1 MTPRQRLG
9 WGLVGALLTTM
20 TWTAPGLAQSGRSSE
35 DMWKELQALKQ
46 GQNAILKELQ
56 DLRILI
62 LGAARGGAGPRA
74 DVVVDVD
81 GAAFRGSRTAPVTL
95 VEFSDYQ

>member
-9 WGLVGALLTTM
+9 WGLIGALLAAL
-20 TWTAPGLAQSGRSSE
+20 TWTAPGSAQSGRTSE
-35 DMWKELQALKQ
+35 DMWRELDTLKQ

-56 DLRILI
+56 DLRVLV
-62 LGAARGGAGPRA
+62 LGAGRGASGPSA
-74 DVVVDVD
+74 DAVINVD
-81 GAAFRGSRTAPVTL
+81 GAAVLGSPLAPVTL